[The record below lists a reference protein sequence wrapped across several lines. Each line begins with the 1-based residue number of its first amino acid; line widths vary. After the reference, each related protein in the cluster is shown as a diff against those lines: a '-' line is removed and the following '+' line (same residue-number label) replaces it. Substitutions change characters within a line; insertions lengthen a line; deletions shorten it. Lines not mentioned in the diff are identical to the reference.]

1 MKDLLSLMLL
11 PLLACLAI
19 GGLHS
24 YLGLHV
30 VRRGVIF
37 LDLSLAQLATLG
49 AGFSMALG
57 WDMHG
62 TATYLMSLGFAF
74 AGSLLFALTRTD
86 ERRVPQEAVIGI
98 VWAVSYA
105 AVFLVLNRHP
115 DGADDLKNFMAG
127 DMLAITVPDVVRLFA
142 VYAALG
148 VVHFFARRQLI
159 AISSDHEGAAARGFK
174 VRAWDF
180 LFYVTFAVMVTT
192 SVGLVGVLP
201 VFTFLI
207 VPAVIASLFSVS
219 FGVELAI
226 AWVSSVVVSVAG
238 MVLSYKLDMPTAA
251 TVVCTFGVVLVLAAV
266 ARRLVPGRPG
276 TAAG

>member
-1 MKDLLSLMLL
+1 MNDVLVLMSL

-24 YLGLHV
+24 YMGLHV

-37 LDLSLAQLATLG
+37 LDLSLAQIATLG
-49 AGFSMALG
+49 AAVAMVMGLDIHSG
-57 WDMHG
+57 P
-62 TATYLMSLGFAF
+62 TYFLSLGFAF
-74 AGSLLFALTRTD
+74 AGALLFALARTD

-115 DGADDLKNFMAG
+115 EGAEDLKNFMAG
-127 DMLAITVPDVVRLFA
+127 DMLAISTKDVVRLYA
-142 VYAALG
+142 VYAGLG
-148 VVHFFARRQLI
+148 LVHLLARKPLI
-159 AISSDHEGAAARGFK
+159 AISTGHDAAVGPGARGK
-174 VRAWDF
+174 AWDF

-207 VPAVIASLFSVS
+207 VPAVIGSLFAES
-219 FGVELAI
+219 FGRRLAI
-226 AWVSSVVVSVAG
+226 AWAVSAVVSVAG
-238 MVLSYKLDMPTAA
+238 MALSYKFDTPTSA
-251 TVVCTFGVVLVLAAV
+251 TVVCTFGAVLLAAAV
-266 ARRLVPGRPG
+266 ARRLIPQH
-276 TAAG
+276 A

>member
-1 MKDLLSLMLL
+1 MKDVLELMLL

-49 AGFSMALG
+49 AGFAMALG

-62 TATYLMSLGFAF
+62 SLTYMICLAFAF
-74 AGSLLFALTRTD
+74 AGALLFAATRTD

-115 DGADDLKNFMAG
+115 EGAEDLKNFMAG
-127 DMLAITVPDVVRLFA
+127 DMLAITGRDVVRLFA

-148 VVHFFARRQLI
+148 LVHLLARRPLI
-159 AISSDHEGAAARGFK
+159 AISTDHAGAGARGFRVK
-174 VRAWDF
+174 AWDF

-192 SVGLVGVLP
+192 SVALVGVLP

-207 VPAVIASLFSVS
+207 VPAVIGSLFAES
-219 FGVELAI
+219 FGARLAI
-226 AWVSSVVVSVAG
+226 AWIASVVVSFAG
-238 MVLSYKLDMPTAA
+238 MYLSYTLDTPTAA
-251 TVVCTFGVVLVLAAV
+251 TVVCTFGALLALAAV
-266 ARRLVPGRPG
+266 ARRLAPRR
-276 TAAG
+276 A